1 MKLQDRLPDG
11 VEVRGKWV
19 KLDFDFRNVL
29 HMLDVLNNRDL
40 IPEARNY
47 LALKCLTKHPRHVPE
62 TMAAVRAVLFIQ
74 GGDGEQ
80 KKLTDFEQDAPMIRT
95 AFRQVYNIDLFRA
108 NLHWLEFIELLSNL
122 PDGNRYMD
130 VLGIRARPLPAPT
143 KYNQKER
150 EWLMKAKAAHAL
162 HMSDEEQERYY
173 EKAVQN
179 VFSGLLKLAKE
190 GGTTPNE

>member
-29 HMLDVLNNRDL
+29 HMLDVLGNRDL
-40 IPEARNY
+40 IPAARDY
-47 LALKCLTKHPRHVPE
+47 LALKCLTRHPRHIPE

-74 GGDGEQ
+74 GGDAEQ

-108 NLHWLEFIELLSNL
+108 KLHWLEFIELLNNL
-122 PDGNRYMD
+122 PDGSRYMD
-130 VLGIRARPLPAPT
+130 VLGIRARPIPAPT

-190 GGTTPNE
+190 GGNTPNE

>member
-150 EWLMKAKAAHAL
+150 VWLMKAKAAHAL

>member
-29 HMLDVLNNRDL
+29 HMLDVLGNRDL
-40 IPEARNY
+40 IPAARDY
-47 LALKCLTKHPRHVPE
+47 LALKCLTRHPRHIPE

-74 GGDGEQ
+74 GGDAEQ

-108 NLHWLEFIELLSNL
+108 NLHWLEFVELLSNL

-130 VLGIRARPLPAPT
+130 VLGIRARPIPAPT

-190 GGTTPNE
+190 GGNTPNE

>member
-62 TMAAVRAVLFIQ
+62 TMAAVRTVLFIQ

-108 NLHWLEFIELLSNL
+108 ELHWLEFIELLGNL
-122 PDGNRYMD
+122 PEGNRYMD

-190 GGTTPNE
+190 GGNTPNE

>member
-19 KLDFDFRNVL
+19 KLDFGFRNVL
-29 HMLDVLNNRDL
+29 HMLDVLGNGDL
-40 IPEARNY
+40 IPAARDY
-47 LALKCLTKHPRHVPE
+47 LALKCLTRHPRHIPE
-62 TMAAVRAVLFIQ
+62 TMAAVRAILFIQ

-108 NLHWLEFIELLSNL
+108 ELHWLEFIELLGNL
-122 PDGNRYMD
+122 PEGNRYMD

-150 EWLMKAKAAHAL
+150 EWLMRAKAAHAL

-190 GGTTPNE
+190 GGNTPNE

>member
-47 LALKCLTKHPRHVPE
+47 LALKCLTKRPRHVPE
-62 TMAAVRAVLFIQ
+62 TMAAVRTVLFIQ

-108 NLHWLEFIELLSNL
+108 NLHWLEFIELLGNL
-122 PDGNRYMD
+122 PEGNRYMD

-190 GGTTPNE
+190 GGNTPNE

>member
-1 MKLQDRLPDG
+1 MKLQDRLPGG
-11 VEVRGKWV
+11 VEARGKWV

-62 TMAAVRAVLFIQ
+62 TMAAVRTVLFIQ

-108 NLHWLEFIELLSNL
+108 NLHWLEFIELLGNL
-122 PDGNRYMD
+122 PEGNRYMD

-190 GGTTPNE
+190 GGNTPNE

>member
-47 LALKCLTKHPRHVPE
+47 LALKCLMRHPRHVPE

-108 NLHWLEFIELLSNL
+108 KLHWLEFIELLNNL
-122 PDGNRYMD
+122 PDGSRYMD

-190 GGTTPNE
+190 GGNTPNE

>member
-29 HMLDVLNNRDL
+29 HMLDVLGNRDL
-40 IPEARNY
+40 IPAARDY
-47 LALKCLTKHPRHVPE
+47 LALKCLTRHPRHIPE

-108 NLHWLEFIELLSNL
+108 NLHWLEFIELLGNL
-122 PDGNRYMD
+122 PEGNRYMD
-130 VLGIRARPLPAPT
+130 VLGIRARPIPAPT

-190 GGTTPNE
+190 GGNTPNE

>member
-29 HMLDVLNNRDL
+29 HMLDVLGNSDL

-47 LALKCLTKHPRHVPE
+47 LALKCLTRHPRHVTE

-74 GGDGEQ
+74 GGDAEQ

-95 AFRQVYNIDLFRA
+95 AFRQVYNIDLFRS

-130 VLGIRARPLPAPT
+130 VLGIRARPIPAPT

-150 EWLMKAKAAHAL
+150 EWLMRAKAAHAL

-190 GGTTPNE
+190 GGSTPNE

>member
-29 HMLDVLNNRDL
+29 HMLDVLGNRDL
-40 IPEARNY
+40 IPAARDY
-47 LALKCLTKHPRHVPE
+47 LALKCLTRHPRHIPE

-74 GGDGEQ
+74 GGDAEQ

-108 NLHWLEFIELLSNL
+108 KLHWLEFIELLNNL
-122 PDGNRYMD
+122 PDGSRYMD

-150 EWLMKAKAAHAL
+150 EWLMRAKAAHAL

-190 GGTTPNE
+190 GGNTPNE

>member
-47 LALKCLTKHPRHVPE
+47 LALKCLTRHPRHVPE
-62 TMAAVRAVLFIQ
+62 TMAAVRTVLFIQ
-74 GGDGEQ
+74 GGDTEQ

-130 VLGIRARPLPAPT
+130 VLGIRARPIPAPT

-190 GGTTPNE
+190 GGNTPNE

>member
-62 TMAAVRAVLFIQ
+62 TMAAVRTVLFIQ

-108 NLHWLEFIELLSNL
+108 NLHWLEFIELLGNL
-122 PDGNRYMD
+122 PEGNRYMD

-190 GGTTPNE
+190 GGSTPNE